1 MKQKVY
7 GESNQKDLLLLP
19 GWGNRIDDS
28 NMGWLVDLLVT
39 AGFRVHAFEFP
50 CNITDF
56 HRECLQPVKD
66 YQNTLGEHDIV
77 SHSMGGL
84 VAAYLD
90 AQRRTVYLSP
100 WWGIFGEKV
109 RRALLSVF
117 CSLKFSIPVFPIDFT
132 KDEVGDLATDT
143 YWALLPKKVS
153 PAFINEIVKAQKAMP
168 LLQQDHIVFCTLKD
182 TIVNL
187 QAIGERTQ
195 NVFLYNGFHE
205 LFSSSTRASYKDE
218 LLNALSK

>member
-1 MKQKVY
+1 MKQRLY
-7 GESNQKDLLLLP
+7 GDSNQKDLLLLP

-56 HRECLQPVKD
+56 HRECLQPIKD
-66 YQNTLGEHDIV
+66 YQNTLGEHVIL

-84 VAAYLD
+84 VSAYLD
-90 AQRRTVYLSP
+90 AQRKTVYLSP

-109 RRALLSVF
+109 RRTLLSVF
-117 CSLKFSIPVFPIDFT
+117 CSFKFSTPVFPIDFI

-153 PAFINEIVKAQKAMP
+153 PAFVREIVKAQRAMP
-168 LLQQDHIVFCTLKD
+168 ALQQDHIVFCTLKD

-187 QAIGERTQ
+187 KAVGERTQ
-195 NVFLYNGFHE
+195 NVFLYDGFHE
-205 LFSSSTRASYKDE
+205 LFSSSTRDSYKDE
-218 LLNALSK
+218 LLSALTI